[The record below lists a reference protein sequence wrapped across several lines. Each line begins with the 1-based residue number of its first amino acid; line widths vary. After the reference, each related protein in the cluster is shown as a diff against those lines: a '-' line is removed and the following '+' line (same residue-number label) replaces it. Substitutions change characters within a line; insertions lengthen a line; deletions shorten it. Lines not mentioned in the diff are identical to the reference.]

1 MLNLDNIFNKFYP
14 KSQTAGTGRKLYI
27 MAWAIEIFV
36 AMVGLT
42 MAYIFFQKAGTDTNS
57 VGATSDRSDGIIVAL
72 SFVVVAIMEITKI
85 PLATAL
91 YYAGRL
97 NWKILFLVALIF
109 VNFST
114 FETMV
119 QGFDTFYH
127 KRIKV
132 VNTVRIEKESL
143 EGQILNLSKK
153 KNQSSSIAEKIK
165 NANLKIDNYNIQIA
179 EVEKQAGDAISNIE
193 KQSASAN
200 PRIESIIKEIKDYQ
214 DTINKKEDQK
224 RDTLLTIKDA
234 KGGAFGLGKGAEQK
248 RMRDDIARIDVDI
261 RAINLKIDKLRADER
276 NLQGKSVAQSEPEI
290 KNIIQ
295 SKNRQISL
303 TNSQKD
309 AVFKNELQ
317 PLQSEQNKIAQN
329 QNIYNEQQAK
339 LNDSLEAK
347 KDELRSVASDNQVYR
362 FALKIKVLSIWWNS
376 WGIFSDNAE
385 DKTKKEITNL
395 EKIRDRMSNEHV
407 NKVTDLEKKALDAGA
422 NIAKIQQI
430 DKDKEF
436 AESNFSNSIK
446 KIDKQIEDANRNLS
460 NIRTLSFGGSI
471 DESDLTQSD
480 ISAAFWLWFGTLSA
494 VISVIGT
501 LIALASLHLQ
511 DERMHEIRNRPI
523 KHSLAKLM
531 KRLSGL
537 VLFLSRY
544 IFRSAQNLLKPRIVE
559 TIIEKEVEVEI
570 EKIVDRPIV
579 EEKIVYQKVEV
590 PKEVTRKEIVH
601 VPLWTQD
608 PDLLNKKYDISED
621 TTVTKKKK

>member
-14 KSQTAGTGRKLYI
+14 KSQTVGTGKKLYI

-72 SFVVVAIMEITKI
+72 SFVVVAIMEVTKI

-91 YYAGRL
+91 YYAGKL

-127 KRIKV
+127 KRIKE

-214 DTINKKEDQK
+214 DTVNKKEDQK

-234 KGGAFGLGKGAEQK
+234 KGGLWGAGKGAEQK
-248 RMRDDIARIDVDI
+248 RIREDIARIDVDI

-303 TNSQKD
+303 INSQKD

-395 EKIRDRMSNEHV
+395 EKIRDRMSNEYS

-608 PDLLNKKYDISED
+608 PDLLNKKYDISDD